1 MRVNVDRKVRMSLP
15 NGSNQTINRKVNNLW
30 TWNNGRDN
38 SQGGSVG
45 LQETSHI
52 LHTKDMDALFHE
64 LVNKLEVILQGV
76 LLLVGACNI
85 AAVTNDSLANTTS
98 LLGGIDAESHLA
110 TVSAISPRLIAFL
123 AHIF

>member
-1 MRVNVDRKVRMSLP
+1 MR
-15 NGSNQTINRKVNNLW
+15 
-30 TWNNGRDN
+30 
-38 SQGGSVG
+38 
-45 LQETSHI
+45 LQETGHI

-64 LVNKLEVILQGV
+64 LVNKVEVILQGV
-76 LLLVGACNI
+76 LLFVGARNI

-110 TVSAISPRLIAFL
+110 TVSAILPWLIAFL